1 MVFLTGVQVKRETSQ
16 RLVCLSAEAALICYQ
31 LGAWDQVVGVTA
43 YAPSNLPP
51 RPIVSGFSAANI
63 QKIRGLDPNLILL
76 FSDVQA
82 DIARALI
89 RAGYQVLALNP
100 RSISEIAATIHLI
113 GRITGLEEAGEML
126 AESFLASIENLR
138 YHPVARPRVY
148 FEEWD
153 DPLICG
159 IEWVDELVN
168 AAGGENVFSTHAK
181 PLAEQRV
188 VSSDEVISKD
198 PEIILASWCGKRVNL
213 ESICSRPGWSKIR
226 AVKNG
231 HVYAIDSEKILQ
243 AGPRL
248 VEGLIQIR
256 DIVQNWRARFKDPRA

>member
-1 MVFLTGVQVKRETSQ
+1 M
-16 RLVCLSAEAALICYQ
+16 
-31 LGAWDQVVGVTA
+31 
-43 YAPSNLPP
+43 
-51 RPIVSGFSAANI
+51 
-63 QKIRGLDPNLILL
+63 
-76 FSDVQA
+76 
-82 DIARALI
+82 
-89 RAGYQVLALNP
+89 
-100 RSISEIAATIHLI
+100 
-113 GRITGLEEAGEML
+113 
-126 AESFLASIENLR
+126 R

-159 IEWVDELVN
+159 IEWVDELINV
-168 AAGGENVFSTHAK
+168 AGGANVFPTHAK

-188 VSSDEVISKD
+188 LSSDEVISKD

-213 ESICSRPGWSKIR
+213 ESICSRPGWSTIR

-231 HVYAIDSEKILQ
+231 NVYAIDSEKILQ